1 MCLLTLLKNIS
12 FLSLSI
18 LTERGIFFFVILSA
32 CQWQFEPT
40 FLNFWTF
47 GKILSHLRK
56 DLARLWDH
64 MHSPWRSEC
73 SWRLIFEP
81 PKIVKIELSFERE
94 LNLGN
99 ICWHIFFTFFGR
111 AISQNM
117 KIKLSFERKLNFW
130 GPVASEICFMR
141 LYKVLS
147 FACFAP
153 PE

>member
-1 MCLLTLLKNIS
+1 MFINTFEKVSFFTLSKV
-12 FLSLSI
+12 I
-18 LTERGIFFFVILSA
+18 LIGQTVCAILSA

-81 PKIVKIELSFERE
+81 PKIAKIELSFERE

-99 ICWHIFFTFFGR
+99 ICWHISFTFFLAR
-111 AISQNM
+111 IIKNM
-117 KIKLSFERKLNFW
+117 KIELSFERELNFW
-130 GPVASEICFMR
+130 GSVASETRYMH

-147 FACFAP
+147 FSCFAP

>member
-1 MCLLTLLKNIS
+1 MT
-12 FLSLSI
+12 FLSLSN
-18 LTERGIFFFVILSA
+18 LTEKAIFVFVILFA

-99 ICWHIFFTFFGR
+99 IRWHIFFTFLLARTIKKHENWALACTR
-111 AISQNM
+111 AQFWLFS
-117 KIKLSFERKLNFW
+117 KLLWLHFSDTKNH
-130 GPVASEICFMR
+130 EIC
-141 LYKVLS
+141 
-147 FACFAP
+147 CFTSMGA
-153 PE
+153 